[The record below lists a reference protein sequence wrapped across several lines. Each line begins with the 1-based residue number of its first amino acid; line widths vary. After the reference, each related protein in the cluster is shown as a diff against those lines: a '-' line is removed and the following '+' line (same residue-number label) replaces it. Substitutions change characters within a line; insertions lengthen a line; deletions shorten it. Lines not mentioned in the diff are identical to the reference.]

1 MKISR
6 KQLRRLIETSVL
18 REDGYSNIMSAFG
31 DTGKE
36 NGLLVPDDSNKEA
49 ILVHMKGTEYG
60 RGSNK
65 KANVVRG
72 QEKNAMEA
80 ISKATGKDL
89 ASENYYVWR
98 GLSQYWNSG
107 MTELPASGR
116 RGDPYLYMPSS
127 IGSDG
132 LVSKVTVVAGPNA
145 KAIGRRI
152 NASAL
157 QSQKKPSNIESLG
170 EWVVAG
176 IKEIYNTIKEM
187 WNKYAPEWAKKGL
200 KTVRDAVVN
209 AASEFYGWA
218 ESKVSSFVDAAMA

>member
-80 ISKATGKDL
+80 I
-89 ASENYYVWR
+89 
-98 GLSQYWNSG
+98 Q
-107 MTELPASGR
+107 R
-116 RGDPYLYMPSS
+116 RQ
-127 IGSDG
+127 
-132 LVSKVTVVAGPNA
+132 V
-145 KAIGRRI
+145 
-152 NASAL
+152 
-157 QSQKKPSNIESLG
+157 
-170 EWVVAG
+170 
-176 IKEIYNTIKEM
+176 
-187 WNKYAPEWAKKGL
+187 
-200 KTVRDAVVN
+200 KT
-209 AASEFYGWA
+209 
-218 ESKVSSFVDAAMA
+218 